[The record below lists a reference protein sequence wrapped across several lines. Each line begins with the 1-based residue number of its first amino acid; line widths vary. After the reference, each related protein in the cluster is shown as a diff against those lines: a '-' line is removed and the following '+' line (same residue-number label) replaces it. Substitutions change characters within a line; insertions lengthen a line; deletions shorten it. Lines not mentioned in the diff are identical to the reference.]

1 MTSREAARFA
11 VAAFLIAATVSL
23 PARQVRTGAPPE
35 IRALVD
41 AVVQAVNSGSPEAWE
56 AFAQARYAPSLLQ
69 KQTRD
74 QRAEQYRQIADRF
87 GTVAM
92 EQVRREGPEAPL
104 QINVKGTKGSGVIEV
119 DVDGGATPRIL
130 SLSAT

>member
-1 MTSREAARFA
+1 MVSRCILTAFVLSAA
-11 VAAFLIAATVSL
+11 VSL
-23 PARQVRTGAPPE
+23 SAQQAVRTSAPPE

-41 AVVQAVNSGSPEAWE
+41 SVIQAVNSGSADAWE
-56 AFAQARYAPSLLQ
+56 AFAQARFAPSLLQ

-92 EQVRREGPEAPL
+92 NGVRRQGPDAPL
-104 QINVKGTKGSGVIEV
+104 ELMVKGEKGNGSIVVDIEG
-119 DVDGGATPRIL
+119 DTTPRII
-130 SLSAT
+130 SLSVDIP